1 MPTPLAT
8 YKPREIQQLTDETV
22 SHYDE
27 NAHAF
32 WKGTKDH
39 DVSQNIDALLRHIE
53 AAPPLDIL
61 DLGCGPGRDLL
72 AFKALG
78 HRVVGLDASSAFVKM
93 ASARAGVEVW
103 HQDFLKLS
111 LPAARFDGVFAN
123 ASLFHVATQELP
135 RVLRDLHATLKP
147 NGVLF
152 SSNPRGPDVEGMQ
165 GDRYGAYLT
174 LPTWRAYLTE
184 AGFEELEFYFR
195 PEGKPL
201 AEQRW
206 LATVWRKIG

>member
-1 MPTPLAT
+1 M
-8 YKPREIQQLTDETV
+8 EQLNAETIT
-22 SHYDE
+22 HYDE

-53 AAPPLDIL
+53 SAPPLDIL

-78 HRVVGLDASSAFVKM
+78 HRVVGLDGSAAFVKM
-93 ASARAGVEVW
+93 ATARANPDAPRRVDVEVW
-103 HQDFLKLS
+103 HQDFLKLA
-111 LPAARFDGVFAN
+111 LPPSRFDGLFAN

-135 RVLRDLHATLKP
+135 RVLRDLHGTLKP
-147 NGVLF
+147 SGVLF

-184 AGFEELEFYFR
+184 AGFEELEYYFR
-195 PEGKPL
+195 PAGKPL

-206 LATVWRKIG
+206 LATVWRKLG